1 MSWNDIIGHE
11 AVIRRL
17 RPAVGAGRLHPALLF
32 EGPEGIGKRLAALT
46 LARAFHCPLAPSR
59 GGDPCGECRTCLAI
73 AASAEPETT
82 AENQSRHPGV
92 RVVTQRRPDQ
102 SGGRFG

>member
-11 AVIRRL
+11 AVIGRL
-17 RPAVGAGRLHPALLF
+17 RAAVGAGRLHPALLF

-46 LARAFHCPLAPSR
+46 LARALQCPLAPSR

-73 AASAEPETT
+73 ATSAEPETT
-82 AENQSRHPGV
+82 VENQSRHPGV
-92 RVVTQRRPDQ
+92 RVVTQSRPDEREV
-102 SGGRFG
+102 RFG